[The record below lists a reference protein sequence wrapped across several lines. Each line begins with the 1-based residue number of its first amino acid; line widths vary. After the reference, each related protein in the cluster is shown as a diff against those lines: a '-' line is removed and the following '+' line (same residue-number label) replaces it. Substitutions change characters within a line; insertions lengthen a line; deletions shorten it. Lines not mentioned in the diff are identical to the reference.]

1 MRQAEQQLEE
11 WLVDVI
17 PRAVAYARTLV
28 DPPPT
33 AEELVQD
40 VLCRLLEHDEYDLL
54 ADGDKLLFRSVTNAC
69 INAVTRRRQLVS
81 LDASDD
87 GDGACLYAC
96 LRSTGQED
104 PGEVMASRETL
115 EEVER
120 GLMELPETQR
130 AAVELKAMGKSLKE
144 IAEMLDVSVSN
155 AGVLV
160 HRGRKALKAKLGA
173 ELPGELR

>member
-1 MRQAEQQLEE
+1 LTQADQQLEE
-11 WLVDVI
+11 WLLDVI

-28 DPPPT
+28 NPPPT
-33 AEELVQD
+33 AEELVQG
-40 VLCRLLEHDEYDLL
+40 VLCRLLEHEEYDLL
-54 ADGDKLLFRSVTNAC
+54 ADGEKLLFRSVTNAC

-81 LDASDD
+81 LDDD
-87 GDGACLYAC
+87 AGEGGSLHNCLSSA
-96 LRSTGQED
+96 GMED
-104 PGEVMASRETL
+104 PAEVMASRETL

-144 IAEMLDVSVSN
+144 IAALLEVSASN

-160 HRGRKALKAKLGA
+160 YRGRKALKKKLGA
-173 ELPGELR
+173 KLPGELR